1 MPVEYYCEYLYNAIG
16 WRLLNSHVKPMYYC
30 PSLPISPPPNPQAN
44 SLYILEPVYN
54 GPQSFPD
61 QPYFVDYEYANGK
74 FTVVEA
80 NVPQGYHAPADPL
93 AFAKKTGRLRIFP
106 VSMSPGEQ
114 PRSAEENEGGNADK
128 YLA

>member
-1 MPVEYYCEYLYNAIG
+1 MPSKYYCEYIYTVQG
-16 WRLLNSHVKPMYYC
+16 WTLIAENHPSDYYC
-30 PSLPISPPPNPQAN
+30 PSEMPYPQPPGSSQNQFTLPTYLGSQT
-44 SLYILEPVYN
+44 
-54 GPQSFPD
+54 FPD